1 MALLK
6 GWRNHFDGLRWV
18 KWWFGITEVGLSGW
32 VLLVESG
39 YDWFAHVSEKFA
51 TILDEF
57 GRVDLIEEAR
67 KFMLA

>member
-1 MALLK
+1 M
-6 GWRNHFDGLRWV
+6 
-18 KWWFGITEVGLSGW
+18 
-32 VLLVESG
+32 LLVESG